1 MFEGPVTG
9 NIPEVLDN
17 GEVTDSTH
25 VTAGQLALAL
35 TAYAQVTDL
44 AVNTAASGNNAA
56 AIQSLDDRVT
66 AAGLK
71 AGQQRAGAGNCAP
84 GHGGG
89 PGHHGR
95 PGGRARKQRRSAAEL
110 ADHGSLQQG
119 RPVGLRRAGGRGGHE
134 EHPGRRGP
142 EAVHTAAMNGS
153 IASANN
159 ATLATVAANYGL
171 KTVVDQHS
179 LDIAARITPLEVDTK
194 VANALLGAV
203 TAAAL
208 ASKLASRD
216 ASISGLQASKADA
229 SALTAYA
236 LLSEVGSKIA
246 AALLGAVT
254 TAALDAALL
263 GKADASALLST
274 VDGLDTPLEVDTKIA
289 NALLG
294 LATEAFVAAQLA
306 SRDASI
312 TALQGAKADAALLAS
327 CATNAALSASET
339 ALQSALDAIL
349 AELAALQLSGG
360 GVVNAPAWA
369 GFTTWELIRGSNVV
383 RNLHLE
389 APLSAALANG
399 DDTLSITADCYSVA
413 AADAAL
419 AAARLAYYTSSQV
432 DALLGDY
439 RTGAAQDA
447 ETTGAITAALLA
459 YYTSSQVDALLGDY
473 RTASAQDTQTQAA
486 IAGALLA
493 YRTGPDQDVFTTNQ
507 ITSALVAYRSAAD
520 QDTATASS
528 IAAAL
533 LSYYT
538 IAQVDGLLA
547 GKLGVTE
554 DDGGADEVVAAIG
567 EQILGPTDVPL
578 SNWTVR
584 PSSGCSVVLATHTA
598 GVSVDGYTL
607 TLAANPWNIVRTY
620 NLTPGRELLFACRY
634 RLGTASNFVVHMSE
648 ADNVYDPLYGSF
660 AGDQGAW
667 STAKMYFTVPP
678 NGVAKL
684 HFGAHFQA
692 AGTVDVY
699 GLQILDATLE
709 AGNTVEEE
717 DTAASAL
724 HQPELR
730 GLGQLHSGRLPAG
743 GLRHDP
749 ERLRLEHCAHLHA
762 DAGETLL
769 LRLPV
774 PAGHGLQLGDVRQRG
789 RQRLRRRHRHLPRH
803 ALAGRLEHG
812 APGLLGAAGRSREA
826 ALRRLRRV
834 DPRAGAA
841 VGGHAGPV
849 QHADQGLSL
858 RGRVGLRDGP
868 AGRLAGPHGLGH
880 SGRPHRAGQRGLRP
894 AAVQRR
900 ELH

>member
-17 GEVTDSTH
+17 GEVTDGTH

-35 TAYAQVTDL
+35 TPYAQVTDL

-66 AAGLK
+66 A
-71 AGQQRAGAGNCAP
+71 
-84 GHGGG
+84 
-89 PGHHGR
+89 
-95 PGGRARKQRRSAAEL
+95 EL
-110 ADHGSLQQG
+110 ASKLDSSALAPLATAAALATTDGQVAAHGSSIAALQSSLTT
-119 RPVGLRRAGGRGGHE
+119 GLSNKADQSAFDVLEGVVATKSTPDG
-134 EHPGRRGP
+134 
-142 EAVHTAAMNGS
+142 VDLKLSNYSTTAAMNGS

-208 ASKLASRD
+208 ASELASRD

-236 LLSEVGSKIA
+236 LQSAVDTSSEVDSKIA
-246 AALLGAVT
+246 AALLNAVT
-254 TAALDAALL
+254 TAALDAALF
-263 GKADASALLST
+263 GKADAGALASL
-274 VDGLDTPLEVDTKIA
+274 DGLPLEVDTKIA

-306 SRDASI
+306 SRDDSI
-312 TALQGAKADAALLAS
+312 TALQASKADATLLAS
-327 CATNAALSASET
+327 YATNAALSASET

-349 AELAALQLSGG
+349 AELAALQLPGS

-369 GFTTWELIRGSNVV
+369 GFTTWELLRGSSVV
-383 RNLHLE
+383 RNLHFV

-399 DDTLSITADCYSVA
+399 DDTLSITADCYSTA
-413 AADAAL
+413 GTDAAIT
-419 AAARLAYYTSSQV
+419 AALLAYYTSAQV
-432 DALLGDY
+432 DVLLGDY

-447 ETTGAITAALLA
+447 ETTSAITGALLA
-459 YYTSSQVDALLGDY
+459 YYTAAQVDALLGDY

-554 DDGGADEVVAAIG
+554 AASALQIAVRFPDDGGADEVRGPGHAHRGSKRGRLHPDPGG
-567 EQILGPTDVPL
+567 EPVEH
-578 SNWTVR
+578 R
-584 PSSGCSVVLATHTA
+584 
-598 GVSVDGYTL
+598 
-607 TLAANPWNIVRTY
+607 
-620 NLTPGRELLFACRY
+620 
-634 RLGTASNFVVHMSE
+634 
-648 ADNVYDPLYGSF
+648 
-660 AGDQGAW
+660 
-667 STAKMYFTVPP
+667 
-678 NGVAKL
+678 
-684 HFGAHFQA
+684 AH
-692 AGTVDVY
+692 
-699 GLQILDATLE
+699 LQLDAR
-709 AGNTVEEE
+709 AG
-717 DTAASAL
+717 AA
-724 HQPELR
+724 
-730 GLGQLHSGRLPAG
+730 
-743 GLRHDP
+743 
-749 ERLRLEHCAHLHA
+749 
-762 DAGETLL
+762 
-769 LRLPV
+769 LRLPL
-774 PAGHGLQLGDVRQRG
+774 PARHGLQLRGAHVRG
-789 RQRLRRRHRHLPRH
+789 RQRLRPIVRQLRGRP
-803 ALAGRLEHG
+803 GRLEHG
-812 APGLLGAAGRSREA
+812 QDVLHSAAKRSGEA
-826 ALRRLRRV
+826 ALRRALPGAGPAQPNGRNGGRLRPPDPGRNPGGRQHGGGGHGGFGAAAEARV
-834 DPRAGAA
+834 PRRRGRRHAGHPGRGAAGSHAHHARKFSGALQGAVSCAALTATGTVAGATLSSAGA
-841 VGGHAGPV
+841 VSGSS
-849 QHADQGLSL
+849 LSIS
-858 RGRVGLRDGP
+858 GAASVGLLSSATGITGSTLTFNNTAN
-868 AGRLAGPHGLGH
+868 AGNFTTVGDVSTGTLTRAQQP
-880 SGRPHRAGQRGLRP
+880 RPSQPPVRSRAPR
-894 AAVQRR
+894 
-900 ELH
+900 